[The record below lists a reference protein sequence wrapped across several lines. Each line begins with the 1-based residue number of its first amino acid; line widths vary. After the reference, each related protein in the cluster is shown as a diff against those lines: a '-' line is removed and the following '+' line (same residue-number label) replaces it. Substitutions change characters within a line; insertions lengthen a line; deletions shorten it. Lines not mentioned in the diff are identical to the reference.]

1 MQKRFSVAMASRR
14 QQPRQADELP
24 AAAGPLVA
32 GEGDAVSENLLIFRL
47 AGESFA
53 LRLASVAEI
62 IRLPDLAHIP
72 LVPPSLLGL
81 ANLRGVVLP
90 VISLRA
96 LLQLPDSEANERT
109 RVIVMRSDAAVGFV
123 VDQVDRLLAL
133 AAHRLEHDDAG
144 AGTTD
149 PALPGDTIKGLE
161 GQSTIK
167 LLNPSRLLSGQFAR
181 LGVSTAHAGAKSP
194 VAIGSSAAAPA
205 ETLISLLS
213 FRLGE
218 QEYALPLDRIR
229 EIVQLPGHISTLP
242 RPETAVLGVITLRD
256 RLLPLVS
263 LRALLGIMANSG
275 HGPRGKIV
283 VVSLGAGAVGV
294 VVDATREILRVDPDI
309 IEPAPALLTR
319 GDGDAEIASIC
330 RLENGKRLVA
340 LLSPDGLFRSELVRR
355 ILAEQGS
362 AGETEQQSEASVM
375 ADEQFIIF
383 RLGGQDYGIPIAA
396 VSEIARRPDHITRLP
411 KAPAFVDGVM
421 NLRGSVVPIVDLRR
435 RFDMSVA
442 EHAPSQRI
450 LMVAIG
456 AVIAGFLVDS
466 VSEIM
471 RVQIDAIQPAPELSS
486 DQMRLISRVINLEAG
501 DSRNRGR
508 MVLLVDPAQLL
519 DRVEADVLAK
529 FRPSERDMAVTI
541 P

>member
-1 MQKRFSVAMASRR
+1 MASRR
-14 QQPRQADELP
+14 QPSRRTADLP
-24 AAAGPLVA
+24 AAADPLVA
-32 GEGDAVSENLLIFRL
+32 GEEDVASENLLIFEL

-62 IRLPDLAHIP
+62 IRLPDLAHMP

-96 LLQLPDSEANERT
+96 LLQLPSIESDEQT
-109 RVIVMRSDAAVGFV
+109 RVIVMRGDAAVGFV
-123 VDQVDRLLAL
+123 VDRVDRLLAL
-133 AAHRLEHDDAG
+133 AAHQLEHDDAG

-149 PALPGDTIKGLE
+149 PALLDGTIKGSE

-181 LGVSTAHAGAKSP
+181 LGVSTTRAASRLP
-194 VAIGSSAAAPA
+194 VATGNSATALAQK
-205 ETLISLLS
+205 LISLLS
-213 FRLGE
+213 FRLGA
-218 QEYALPLDRIR
+218 QEYALPLDRVR
-229 EIVQLPGHISTLP
+229 EIVPLPGHISILP

-263 LRALLGIMANSG
+263 LRALLGMAASSG
-275 HGPRGKIV
+275 HGPRGKVV
-283 VVSLGAGAVGV
+283 VVSLGDGAVGL

-330 RLENGKRLVA
+330 RLEDGQRLVA
-340 LLSPDGLFRSELVRR
+340 LLSPDRLFRSELVRR
-355 ILAEQGS
+355 ILAEQDS
-362 AGETEQQSEASVM
+362 AGETEPRSEANVM
-375 ADEQFIIF
+375 AEEQFIVF
-383 RLGGQDYGIPIAA
+383 RLGDQDYGIPIAA
-396 VSEIARRPDHITRLP
+396 VSEIARRPDQITLLP

-435 RFDMSVA
+435 RFDLGTT
-442 EHAPSQRI
+442 EHAESQRI
-450 LMVAIG
+450 LIIAIG
-456 AVIAGFLVDS
+456 AVIAGFLVDR

-471 RVQIDAIQPAPELSS
+471 KVQIDAIQSAPEFSP
-486 DQMRLISRVINLEAG
+486 DQVRLISRVINLEAKDLG
-501 DSRNRGR
+501 AKDPGAKGR

-519 DRVEADVLAK
+519 DQVEADVLAK
-529 FRPSERDMAVTI
+529 FRPSVTVL
-541 P
+541 